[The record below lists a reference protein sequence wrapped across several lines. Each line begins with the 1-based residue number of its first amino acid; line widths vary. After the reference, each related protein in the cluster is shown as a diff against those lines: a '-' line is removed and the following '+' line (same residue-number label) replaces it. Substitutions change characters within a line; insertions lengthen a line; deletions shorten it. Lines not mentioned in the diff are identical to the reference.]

1 MSKKHHCPKCG
12 QFIKKNARHTCG
24 RPPVKDFSVQDKP
37 PHEQQPAAASEEPIS
52 SEVVEAAE
60 TEAVVEEQVSTE
72 EVIGRAINDVL
83 NHRAELMNKVLMG
96 CFPEDSPLERTIEAV
111 NALGRVVSKLGAAQH
126 DYHTELNRVLP
137 WLIGVVHQQDFRI
150 RKLEIALGMRARTE
164 PAKLILTYQGEIA
177 MTPTQGTLAPPAP
190 GQSVVIVLTAFD
202 DNGNQV
208 SVESGVVP
216 AWQVS
221 DTTNFDLT
229 PAADG
234 LSATVSIPAGASV
247 GATATLAVSCTN
259 SDGTSANGA
268 ASLAI
273 VAGTGGSTPGL
284 PSLLILSEQAPP
296 A

>member
-1 MSKKHHCPKCG
+1 
-12 QFIKKNARHTCG
+12 
-24 RPPVKDFSVQDKP
+24 
-37 PHEQQPAAASEEPIS
+37 
-52 SEVVEAAE
+52 
-60 TEAVVEEQVSTE
+60 
-72 EVIGRAINDVL
+72 
-83 NHRAELMNKVLMG
+83 MNKVLMG